1 MRVFTF
7 TWAEQM
13 LKRIF
18 TLSLLLSPTIFAEQT
33 PSGVQISVFS
43 TSAYSIQN
51 VSLANA
57 VYQLDGVEQWENQFS
72 HILSSN
78 PEDAEQHA
86 KALFQLSETQE
97 RIKELQHQYQGV
109 IRGWQN
115 GIQKVPAILFESP
128 YFGNSVVYGVNDVQ
142 QAIALWSSWIKQQY
156 EKE

>member
-1 MRVFTF
+1 MGVFTF
-7 TWAEQM
+7 IWAEQM

-18 TLSLLLSPTIFAEQT
+18 SLSLLLSPTIFAEQT
-33 PSGVQISVFS
+33 PSNIQISVFS

-51 VSLANA
+51 ISLANA

-86 KALFQLSETQE
+86 KALFQMPETQE

-109 IRGWQN
+109 IHGWQN

-128 YFGNSVVYGVNDVQ
+128 HLGSAVVYGINDVQ
-142 QAIALWSSWIKQQY
+142 QAIVLWDSWVKQQY